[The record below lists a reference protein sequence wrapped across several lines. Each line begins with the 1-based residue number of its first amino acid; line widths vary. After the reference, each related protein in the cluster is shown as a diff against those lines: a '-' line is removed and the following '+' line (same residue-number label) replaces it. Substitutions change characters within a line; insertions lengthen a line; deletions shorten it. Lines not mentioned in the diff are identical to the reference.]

1 MEKHVVWT
9 WVPKPASPVSCICR
23 VMVEPRKRTGTNWKN
38 KSISTECETKDKN
51 ELLNSEKSAKLEY

>member
-1 MEKHVVWT
+1 MEKHLAWT
-9 WVPKPASPVSCICR
+9 WIPKQASPVSCTCR